1 MIKTAQMAN
10 NESEADARIII
21 DDLLRKAG
29 WDPADK
35 SQVRTEVSV
44 KRLPSQLQDSAVG
57 SAGDEIVRTDYA
69 LLSSRG
75 RNLSVVEAKRKAI
88 DPYTAKNQARPAAEA
103 LDADFIF
110 LSNGELI
117 YFWDYRNEDAR
128 LVHSFFSQRDLERL
142 AQRHRDQKALAT
154 IPVPETYL
162 RYGEVRIVR
171 NYQADCMRAMDHA
184 LELGKRRFLIELPT
198 GTGKTDLICLQL
210 KRLLKSIRAE
220 RILFLVDR
228 EQLAKQAIGAVQD
241 ILNHHSSYWL
251 KPGVIRQEKEITVA
265 LLQTMMGRYQ
275 EYTSGYFDVVIAD
288 ECHRSIYGAWQA
300 VLNHFDAFQIGLTA
314 TPAAYIERNTYQFYQ
329 CSEGKPDFSYPIRDA
344 FKAGHLTP
352 YKFAEGITEMI
363 AEGAEVG
370 GESYDPEAFERK
382 WTNEDTNRKMMQEF
396 DRLAWS
402 NYQESAPFQKKG
414 PGKAIVF
421 AITKRHASRLCQ
433 YLNELHPEHNGRY
446 AEVITSD
453 VPDADQV
460 IQNFKKEIYPM
471 VAVSVD
477 MLTTGFDC
485 PEVLHIVMCRKIFSP
500 ILYQQIRGRG
510 TRTAPHIGKK
520 QFVIYDF
527 FRNHQYFND
536 DGADITVTG
545 GGGGGRKPP
554 GPPRELIELGLKDEW
569 LEAVTYV
576 EVGPDGERVD
586 KREYQTRW
594 EQVIRQQL
602 ADDPL
607 VKKVREEKPLTS
619 EEEDQLARHL
629 NTPENY
635 FNEDNLRRAYR
646 QPGGNLVDFIR
657 AALGTLK
664 IKTREEQVT
673 ENFQAWLISKNFR
686 PDQAEYLVL
695 LKHRGVIRGR
705 VEIGDLFEPPLSI
718 HDAATRGVEL
728 FGESGLQSVI
738 ADMNE
743 SILLSPLNYP
753 Q

>member
-57 SAGDEIVRTDYA
+57 SAGEEILRTDYA

-171 NYQADCMRAMDHA
+171 NYQGDCMRAMDHA

-300 VLNHFDAFQIGLTA
+300 VLNHFDALQIGLTA

-344 FKAGHLTP
+344 FKAGHLAP

-363 AEGAEVG
+363 AEGAEVD
-370 GESYDPEAFERK
+370 GEIYDPEAFERN

-433 YLNELHPEHNGRY
+433 YLNELHPEHKGRY

-453 VPDADQV
+453 IPDADQV

-536 DGADITVTG
+536 DGADITVTGG

-664 IKTREEQVT
+664 IKTREEQIT
-673 ENFQAWLISKNFR
+673 ENFQAWLVSKNFR
-686 PDQAEYLVL
+686 PEQAEYLVL

-743 SILLSPLNYP
+743 SIFALAA
-753 Q
+753 

>member
-1 MIKTAQMAN
+1 MSQ
-10 NESEADARIII
+10 NESEADARIVI

-29 WDPADK
+29 WDPTDK
-35 SQVRTEVSV
+35 SQVRTEVTAR
-44 KRLPSQLQDSAVG
+44 RLPSQIMEGVVTAD
-57 SAGDEIVRTDYA
+57 DEILRTDYA

-128 LVHSFFSQRDLERL
+128 LVRSFFSQRDLERL

-171 NYQADCMRAMDHA
+171 NYQGDCMRAMDHA

-300 VLNHFDAFQIGLTA
+300 VLNHFDALQIGLTA

-344 FKAGHLTP
+344 FKAGHLAP

-363 AEGAEVG
+363 AEGAEVD
-370 GESYDPEAFERK
+370 GEIYDPEAFERK

-421 AITKRHASRLCQ
+421 AISKRHASRLCQ
-433 YLNELHPEHNGRY
+433 YLNELHPEHKGRY

-453 VPDADQV
+453 IPDADQV

-536 DGADITVTG
+536 DGADITVSG
-545 GGGGGRKPP
+545 GGGGGGGKPP

-664 IKTREEQVT
+664 IKTREEQIT
-673 ENFQAWLISKNFR
+673 ENFQAWLVSKNFR
-686 PDQAEYLVL
+686 PEQAEYLVL

-728 FGESGLQSVI
+728 FGESGLQNVI

-743 SILLSPLNYP
+743 SIFALAA
-753 Q
+753 

>member
-44 KRLPSQLQDSAVG
+44 KRLPSQLQDSAVD
-57 SAGDEIVRTDYA
+57 SAGEEILRTDYA

-300 VLNHFDAFQIGLTA
+300 VLNHFDALQIGLTA

-344 FKAGHLTP
+344 FKAGHLAP

-363 AEGAEVG
+363 AEGAEVD
-370 GESYDPEAFERK
+370 GEIYDPEAFERK

-433 YLNELHPEHNGRY
+433 YLNELHPEHKGRY

-453 VPDADQV
+453 IPDADQV

-510 TRTAPHIGKK
+510 TRTAPQIGKK

-536 DGADITVTG
+536 DGEDITVTGG

-664 IKTREEQVT
+664 IKTREEQIT
-673 ENFQAWLISKNFR
+673 ENFQAWLVSKNFR
-686 PDQAEYLVL
+686 PEQAEYLVL

-743 SILLSPLNYP
+743 SIFALAA
-753 Q
+753 

>member
-1 MIKTAQMAN
+1 MSQ
-10 NESEADARIII
+10 NESEADARIVI

-35 SQVRTEVSV
+35 SQVRTEVTAR
-44 KRLPSQLQDSAVG
+44 RLPSQIKEGAVAL
-57 SAGDEIVRTDYA
+57 SPDDEILRTDYA

-75 RNLSVVEAKRKAI
+75 RNLSVVEAKRRAI

-117 YFWDYRNEDAR
+117 YFWDYRHDDAR

-162 RYGEVRIVR
+162 RFGEVRVVR

-265 LLQTMMGRYQ
+265 LLQTMMGRYD
-275 EYTSGYFDVVIAD
+275 EYTSGYFDIVIAD

-300 VLNHFDAFQIGLTA
+300 VLNHFDALQIGLTA
-314 TPAAYIERNTYQFYQ
+314 TPAAFIERNTYQFYQ
-329 CSEGKPDFSYPIRDA
+329 CSEGKPDFTYPMREA
-344 FKAGHLTP
+344 FKAGHLAP
-352 YKFAEGITEMI
+352 YKFAEGITELI
-363 AEGAEVG
+363 AEGTEVD
-370 GESYDPEAFERK
+370 GETYDPEAFERK

-433 YLNELHPEHNGRY
+433 YLNELHPEHKGRY

-485 PEVLHIVMCRKIFSP
+485 PEVLHIIMCRKIFSP

-510 TRTAPHIGKK
+510 TRTAPQIGKK

-536 DGADITVTG
+536 DGADITVTGG

-646 QPGGNLVDFIR
+646 QPGGNLIDFIR

-664 IKTREEQVT
+664 IKTREEQIT
-673 ENFQAWLISKNFR
+673 ENFQAWLVSKNFR

-743 SILLSPLNYP
+743 SIFALAA
-753 Q
+753 

>member
-1 MIKTAQMAN
+1 MNRTAQMGK
-10 NESEADARIII
+10 NESEADARIVI

-29 WDPADK
+29 WDPTDK
-35 SQVRTEVSV
+35 SQVRTEVTAR
-44 KRLPSQLQDSAVG
+44 RLPSQMREGVIS
-57 SAGDEIVRTDYA
+57 SEDEILRTDYA

-154 IPVPETYL
+154 ISVPETYL

-171 NYQADCMRAMDHA
+171 NYQGDCMRAMDHA

-210 KRLLKSIRAE
+210 KRLLKAMRAE

-265 LLQTMMGRYQ
+265 LLQTMMGRYH

-300 VLNHFDAFQIGLTA
+300 VLNHFDAVQIGLTA

-329 CSEGKPDFSYPIRDA
+329 SPEGKPDFSYPIREA
-344 FKAGHLTP
+344 FKAGHLAP
-352 YKFAEGITEMI
+352 YKFAEGITELI

-370 GESYDPEAFERK
+370 GETYDPVAFERK
-382 WTNEDTNRKMMQEF
+382 WTNEDTNRKMMEEF
-396 DRLAWS
+396 DRLAWL
-402 NYQESAPFQKKG
+402 NYKESAPLQKQG

-421 AITKRHASRLCQ
+421 AITKRHAARLAK
-433 YLNELHPEHNGRY
+433 YLNDLHPEHKGRY

-453 VPDADQV
+453 VPEADQV

-536 DGADITVTG
+536 DGTEITVNG
-545 GGGGGRKPP
+545 GGGGGGGKPP

-664 IKTREEQVT
+664 IKTREEQIT
-673 ENFQAWLISKNFR
+673 ENFQAWLITKNFR

-728 FGESGLQSVI
+728 FGESGLQNVI

-743 SILLSPLNYP
+743 SIFTLAA
-753 Q
+753 

>member
-1 MIKTAQMAN
+1 MAN

-743 SILLSPLNYP
+743 SIFALAA
-753 Q
+753 

>member
-1 MIKTAQMAN
+1 MSQ
-10 NESEADARIII
+10 NESEADARIVI

-29 WDPADK
+29 WDPTDK
-35 SQVRTEVSV
+35 SQVRTEVTAR
-44 KRLPSQLQDSAVG
+44 RLPSQIKEGVVTAD
-57 SAGDEIVRTDYA
+57 DEILRTDYA

-171 NYQADCMRAMDHA
+171 NYQGDCMRAMDHA

-228 EQLAKQAIGAVQD
+228 EQLAKQAISAVQD

-300 VLNHFDAFQIGLTA
+300 VLNHFDALQIGLTA

-329 CSEGKPDFSYPIRDA
+329 CSESKPDFSYPIRDA
-344 FKAGHLTP
+344 FKAGHLAP

-370 GESYDPEAFERK
+370 GEIYDPEAFERK

-433 YLNELHPEHNGRY
+433 YLNELHPEHKGRY

-453 VPDADQV
+453 IPDADQV

-545 GGGGGRKPP
+545 GGGGGGTKPP

-664 IKTREEQVT
+664 IKTREEQIT
-673 ENFQAWLISKNFR
+673 ENFQAWLVSKNFR
-686 PDQAEYLVL
+686 PEQAEYLVL

-743 SILLSPLNYP
+743 SIFALAA
-753 Q
+753 

>member
-29 WDPADK
+29 WDPTDK

-57 SAGDEIVRTDYA
+57 SAGDEILRTDYA

-117 YFWDYRNEDAR
+117 YFWDYRNQDAR

-300 VLNHFDAFQIGLTA
+300 VLNHFDALQIGLTA

-344 FKAGHLTP
+344 FKAGHLAP

-382 WTNEDTNRKMMQEF
+382 WTNEDTNRKMMHEF

-433 YLNELHPEHNGRY
+433 YLNELHPEHKGRY

-453 VPDADQV
+453 VPNADQV
-460 IQNFKKEIYPM
+460 IQNFKKEIHPM

-510 TRTAPHIGKK
+510 TRTAPQIGKK

-545 GGGGGRKPP
+545 GGGGGGKPP

-664 IKTREEQVT
+664 IKTREEQIT
-673 ENFQAWLISKNFR
+673 ENFQAWLVSKNFR
-686 PDQAEYLVL
+686 PEQAEYLVL

-705 VEIGDLFEPPLSI
+705 VEISDLFEPPLSI

-743 SILLSPLNYP
+743 SIFALAA
-753 Q
+753 

>member
-1 MIKTAQMAN
+1 MPIKRP
-10 NESEADARIII
+10 SDG
-21 DDLLRKAG
+21 LLR
-29 WDPADK
+29 
-35 SQVRTEVSV
+35 
-44 KRLPSQLQDSAVG
+44 DSPPTAPC
-57 SAGDEIVRTDYA
+57 ADEILRADYT
-69 LLSSRG
+69 LLSTRG
-75 RNLSVVEAKRKAI
+75 RNLCVVEAKRKAI
-88 DPYTAKNQARPAAEA
+88 DPYTAKHQALPTAQA

-117 YFWDYRNEDAR
+117 YFWDYRYEDAR
-128 LVHSFFSQRDLERL
+128 LVDSFFSQRDLERL
-142 AQRHRDQKALAT
+142 VQRRRDQKALAT
-154 IPVPETYL
+154 ICIPETYL
-162 RYGEVRIVR
+162 RFGEVRIVR
-171 NYQADCMRAMDHA
+171 DYQANCMRAMDHA
-184 LELGKRRFLIELPT
+184 FELGKRRFLIELPT

-210 KRLLKSIRAE
+210 KRLLKAMRAE

-265 LLQTMMGRYQ
+265 LLQTMMGRYR

-300 VLNHFDAFQIGLTA
+300 VLNHFDAVQIGLTA
-314 TPAAYIERNTYQFYQ
+314 TPAAFIERNTYQFYQ
-329 CSEGKPDFSYPIRDA
+329 SPENKPDFSYPIREA
-344 FKAGHLTP
+344 FKAGHLAP
-352 YKFAEGITEMI
+352 YKFAEGITELI

-370 GESYDPEAFERK
+370 DETYDPEAFERK

-396 DRLAWS
+396 DRLAWQ
-402 NYQESAPFQKKG
+402 NYKESAPLQMQG

-421 AITKRHASRLCQ
+421 AITKRHASRLAQ
-433 YLNELHPEHNGRY
+433 YLNELHPEHKGRY

-453 VPDADQV
+453 VPEADQV

-510 TRTAPHIGKK
+510 TRTAPRIGKK

-536 DGADITVTG
+536 DGAEITSTG
-545 GGGGGRKPP
+545 GGGGGDRKTP
-554 GPPRELIELGLKDEW
+554 GPPIELIELGLKDEW

-602 ADDPL
+602 ADDPI
-607 VKKVREEKPLTS
+607 VKKVREEKPLTN
-619 EEEDQLARHL
+619 EEEAQLARNL
-629 NTPENY
+629 NSPESY

-646 QPGGNLVDFIR
+646 QPGGNLIDFIR

-664 IKTREEQVT
+664 IKTREEEIT
-673 ENFQAWLISKNFR
+673 ENFQAWLVSKNFR
-686 PDQAEYLVL
+686 PEQAEYLVL

-705 VEIGDLFEPPLSI
+705 VEISDLFEPPLSI

-728 FGESGLQSVI
+728 FGEQGLQSII
-738 ADMNE
+738 AEMNE
-743 SILLSPLNYP
+743 TVFPKAA
-753 Q
+753 

>member
-1 MIKTAQMAN
+1 MTGS
-10 NESEADARIII
+10 ESEADARMVI

-29 WDPADK
+29 WDPTDK

-44 KRLPSQLQDSAVG
+44 KRLPDALHEPGAATADG
-57 SAGDEIVRTDYA
+57 ETLRTDYA

-75 RNLSVVEAKRKAI
+75 RNLSIIEAKRKAI
-88 DPYTAKNQARPAAEA
+88 DPYTAKHQALPAARA

-117 YFWDYRNEDAR
+117 YFWDYLNEDAR
-128 LVHSFFSQRDLERL
+128 LVQSFFSQRDLERL
-142 AQRHRDQKALAT
+142 AQRRRDRKALAT
-154 IPVPETYL
+154 IPIPETYIKQ
-162 RYGEVRIVR
+162 GEVRSVR
-171 NYQADCMRAMDHA
+171 DYQADCMRAMDHA

-210 KRLLKSIRAE
+210 KRLLKAARAE

-251 KPGVIRQEKEITVA
+251 KPGVARQEKEITVC
-265 LLQTMMGRYQ
+265 LLQTMIGRYQ
-275 EYTSGYFDVVIAD
+275 EYTSGYFDVVIMD
-288 ECHRSIYGAWQA
+288 ESHRSIYGAWQA
-300 VLNHFDAFQIGLTA
+300 ALNHFDALQIGLTA

-329 CSEGKPDFSYPIRDA
+329 CPEGKPDFSYPIREA
-344 FKAGHLTP
+344 FKAGHLAP
-352 YKFAEGITEMI
+352 YKFAEGITELI
-363 AEGAEVG
+363 AEGAEVD
-370 GESYDPEAFERK
+370 GETYDPEAFERK
-382 WTNEDTNRKMMQEF
+382 WTNEITNRKMMEEF
-396 DRLAWS
+396 DRLAWL
-402 NYQESAPFQKKG
+402 NFKESAPLQKHG

-421 AITKRHASRLCQ
+421 AITKRHAARLAQ
-433 YLNELHPEHNGRY
+433 YLNELHPEHKGRY

-453 VPDADQV
+453 VPDADRL
-460 IQNFKKEIYPM
+460 IQDFKKEIYPM

-510 TRTAPHIGKK
+510 TRTAPRIGKT

-527 FRNHQYFND
+527 FRNHQYFQD
-536 DGADITVTG
+536 DGTEITG
-545 GGGGGRKPP
+545 GMGGGGGRKKPP
-554 GPPRELIELGLKDEW
+554 GPPTELIELGLKDEW

-602 ADDPL
+602 SDDPL
-607 VKKVREEKPLTS
+607 VKKVREEKPLTN
-619 EEEDQLARHL
+619 EEEDQLARQL
-629 NTPENY
+629 NSPENY

-646 QPGGNLVDFIR
+646 QPGGNLIDFIR

-664 IKTREEQVT
+664 IKSREEQIT
-673 ENFQAWLISKNFR
+673 ENFQAWLVSKDFR
-686 PDQAEYLVL
+686 PEQAEYLVL

-705 VEIGDLFEPPLSI
+705 VEINDLFEPPLSI
-718 HDAATRGVEL
+718 HNAAERGIEL
-728 FGESGLQSVI
+728 FGEQGLQQVI
-738 ADMNE
+738 ADLNQ
-743 SILLSPLNYP
+743 SIFTTAA
-753 Q
+753 